1 MLTFEEF
8 YRRLTD
14 LQPERR
20 VFCRDLALRNLK
32 PLVQAALKIRHA
44 ECYGEDGIDLLA
56 IVGMA
61 LRDEGVPASNFEAL
75 SASTQNK
82 LIHLVDFFYAGLHLE
97 FRAPVRDE
105 TLPGLVARQFKR
117 NEMFEYFDRIGDPV
131 ESLIAHYTANPQNLD
146 AAFEAACRSHQTVKD
161 FAGYGSPAIRLP
173 QGSAL
178 ASRFETITAPID
190 SMIETLT
197 EACYMSADGSD
208 WPMEFKSCLVL
219 LAATERELLK
229 QQGLLH

>member
-14 LQPERR
+14 LQLERR
-20 VFCRDLALRNLK
+20 VFCRDLAVRNLK

-44 ECYGEDGIDLLA
+44 ECHGEDGIDLLA

-75 SASTQNK
+75 SASTQDK
-82 LIHLVDFFYAGLHLE
+82 PIHLVDFFYAGLKPE
-97 FRAPVRDE
+97 FRARVRDE
-105 TLPGLVARQFKR
+105 TLQGLVERQFKR
-117 NEMFEYFDRIGDPV
+117 REMFEYFDRIGDPV
-131 ESLIAHYTANPQNLD
+131 EPLIAHYTANPKELGPD
-146 AAFEAACRSHQTVKD
+146 FEEACRSHQTIKD
-161 FAGYGSPAIRLP
+161 FAGYGSPAISLP
-173 QGSAL
+173 QGSTI
-178 ASRFETITAPID
+178 ASRFETITASLD
-190 SMIETLT
+190 SMIETPT
-197 EACYMSADGSD
+197 EACYRFVDGSD

-219 LAATERELLK
+219 LAATQRELLK